1 MKKILF
7 LLVVTTTTLFGQDKP
22 ENLGNAVNSEFLEL
36 HPVVAPDG
44 QTIYFTRKNHPQNK
58 FGTNGS
64 ESIAGSQDIWFS
76 QNIGGTWNLAKRMP
90 DVLNRD
96 QYNTILSISPDGQTI
111 LLKGAYVNGQYET
124 RGFSVAKKTTTGW
137 SIPEKLAIP
146 GYEKMSKGKNE
157 TAFLSMDGKVL
168 LMAFSEKKNSEK
180 DDLYI
185 SFLND
190 GEWSKPENLGSK
202 INTEYSETTPFLAAD
217 GRTLYF
223 ASDRP
228 GGKGSFDIYMSKR
241 VGKDDWSNW
250 RPAVNLGEPINS
262 EEYDAYFTLPAK
274 GDYVYFLSSKGSLG
288 KKDIYRYKAPQPEDA
303 ENTDLL
309 AKNDAKPINNKDVA
323 GGDKNALAAKSG
335 AKSETNKELDK
346 TDNDKLVIQGNIQTD
361 NRLSGANASSE
372 AVVLI
377 SGRVFNTQTGKVP
390 EEATITYEDLK
401 TGKTIGLAKPDPNSG
416 LYKLVLP
423 YGINYG
429 ITAKAKGML
438 PSSINIDLS
447 KLRGRYLE
455 LDEKDIVMAPIAKGS
470 TVTINNLFFELNKAI
485 LTPESEP
492 ELRRI
497 VSVLNE
503 NKSLAIEISG
513 HTDNTG
519 SDEFNN
525 KLSLDRADAVKTY
538 LLNAGIDSKRIQ
550 TKGYG
555 KTKPKESN
563 ETEEGRAANRRV
575 EFVIL

>member
-1 MKKILF
+1 MKKILLF
-7 LLVVTTTTLFGQDKP
+7 LLVTTTLFAQDKP

-64 ESIAGSQDIWFS
+64 EAIAGSQDIWYA
-76 QNIGGTWNLAKRMP
+76 QNVGGTWTLAKRMP

-124 RGFSVAKKTTTGW
+124 RGFSVARKTATGW

-288 KKDIYRYKAPQPEDA
+288 KKDIYRYKAPQLEEI
-303 ENTDLL
+303 ENADLL
-309 AKNDAKPINNKDVA
+309 AKNDPKSNNNKDLA
-323 GGDKNALAAKSG
+323 NKDKNGTAANSDAKS
-335 AKSETNKELDK
+335 AINKEVDK
-346 TDNDKLVIQGNIQTD
+346 AANDKLVIQGPIQND
-361 NRLSGANASSE
+361 NRLGGANTSSE

-470 TVTINNLFFELNKAI
+470 TVTINNLFFELNKAV

-492 ELRRI
+492 ELKRI

-503 NKSLAIEISG
+503 NKSLMIEISG

-550 TKGYG
+550 TRGYG

-563 ETEEGRAANRRV
+563 DTEEGRAANRRV

>member
-7 LLVVTTTTLFGQDKP
+7 LLVVTTTILFAQDKP

-146 GYEKMSKGKNE
+146 SYEKMSKGKNE

-309 AKNDAKPINNKDVA
+309 AKNDAKPVNNKDVA
-323 GGDKNALAAKSG
+323 NGDKNALAAKSG

-497 VSVLNE
+497 VSVLND

>member
-1 MKKILF
+1 MKKLLLF
-7 LLVVTTTTLFGQDKP
+7 LLLTTTLFGQDKP
-22 ENLGNAVNSEFLEL
+22 ENLGNTVNSEFLEL

-44 QTIYFTRKNHPQNK
+44 KTIYFTRKNHPQNK
-58 FGTNGS
+58 FGIAGT

-76 QNIGGTWNLAKRMP
+76 QNIGGAWNIAKRMP
-90 DVLNRD
+90 EVLNRD

-124 RGFSVAKKTTTGW
+124 RGFSIAKKTTTGW
-137 SIPEKLAIP
+137 SIPEKLLIP
-146 GYEKMSKGKNE
+146 SYEKMSKGKNE
-157 TAFLSMDGKVL
+157 TAFLSMDGKIL
-168 LMAFSEKKNSEK
+168 LMAFSEKRNSEK

-190 GEWSKPENLGSK
+190 GEWSKPENLGPK

-228 GGKGSFDIYMSKR
+228 GGKGSFDIYVAKR

-262 EEYDAYFTLPAK
+262 EEYDAYYTLPAR
-274 GDYVYFLSSKGSLG
+274 GDFAYFLSSKGGFG
-288 KKDIYRYKAPQPEDA
+288 KKDIYRFKAPQSEEA

-309 AKNDAKPINNKDVA
+309 AKNDSKSVDNKN
-323 GGDKNALAAKSG
+323 GGQGDKNSIAGKSG
-335 AKSETNKELDK
+335 GDNGANKGNVKPEEE
-346 TDNDKLVIQGNIQTD
+346 KLIVQGNIQSD
-361 NRLSGANASSE
+361 KRLGSSEASE

-377 SGRVFNTQTGKVP
+377 SGKVTDTQTGKVP
-390 EEATITYEDLK
+390 EDASITYEDLK
-401 TGKTIGLAKPDPNSG
+401 TGKTIGLAKPDPTTG

-423 YGINYG
+423 YGVNYG

-455 LDEKDIVMAPIAKGS
+455 LDEKDLVMAPIAKGS
-470 TVTINNLFFELNKAI
+470 TVTINNLFFELNKAT

-492 ELRRI
+492 ELKRI
-497 VSVLNE
+497 VSVLND
-503 NKSLAIEISG
+503 NKTLVIEISG

-525 KLSLDRADAVKTY
+525 KLSLDRADAVKAY
-538 LLNAGIDSKRIQ
+538 LLGAGIDGNRIK

-555 KTKPKESN
+555 KSKPKESN
-563 ETEEGRAANRRV
+563 DTEEGRAINRRV

>member
-1 MKKILF
+1 MKKILC
-7 LLVVTTTTLFGQDKP
+7 LLFVTTTLFAQDKP

-64 ESIAGSQDIWFS
+64 EAIAGSQDIWYS
-76 QNIGGTWNLAKRMP
+76 QYIGGTWNLAKRMP

-124 RGFSVAKKTTTGW
+124 RGFSVAKKTASGW
-137 SIPEKLAIP
+137 SIPEKLTIP

-274 GDYVYFLSSKGSLG
+274 GDYVYFLSSKSSLG
-288 KKDIYRYKAPQPEDA
+288 KKDIYRYKAPNPEDL
-303 ENTDLL
+303 ENADLL
-309 AKNDAKPINNKDVA
+309 AKNDAKSNNNKDA
-323 GGDKNALAAKSG
+323 SSEDKNAVAAKSG
-335 AKSETNKELDK
+335 AKSGTNKELGNADH
-346 TDNDKLVIQGNIQTD
+346 DKLVIQGNIQTD
-361 NRLSGANASSE
+361 NRLAGANASSE

-377 SGRVFNTQTGKVP
+377 SGRVFNTQTGRVP

-423 YGINYG
+423 YGVNYG

-470 TVTINNLFFELNKAI
+470 TVTINNLFFELNKAV

-492 ELRRI
+492 ELKRI
-497 VSVLNE
+497 VSVLND
-503 NKSLAIEISG
+503 NKTLMIEISG

-525 KLSLDRADAVKTY
+525 KLSLDRADAVKAY

-563 ETEEGRAANRRV
+563 DTEEGRAANRRV

>member
-1 MKKILF
+1 MKKLVLF
-7 LLVVTTTTLFGQDKP
+7 LFLSTPLFGQDKP
-22 ENLGNAVNSEFLEL
+22 ENLGNTVNSEYLEL

-44 QTIYFTRKNHPQNK
+44 RTLYFTRKNHPQNK

-64 ESIAGSQDIWFS
+64 DAVAGSQDIWFS
-76 QNIGGTWNLAKRMP
+76 QNIGGSWNIAKRMP
-90 DVLNRD
+90 EVLNRD

-124 RGFSVAKKTTTGW
+124 RGFSIAKRTTTGW
-137 SIPEKLAIP
+137 SIPEKLNIP
-146 GYEKMSKGKNE
+146 SYEKMSKGKNE
-157 TAFLSMDGKVL
+157 TAFLSMDGKIL
-168 LMAFSEKKNSEK
+168 LMAFSEKRNGEK

-190 GEWSKPENLGSK
+190 GEWSKPENLGPK

-228 GGKGSFDIYMSKR
+228 GGKGSFDIYVAKR
-241 VGKDDWSNW
+241 VGKDDWANW

-262 EEYDAYFTLPAK
+262 EEYDAYYTLPAK
-274 GDYVYFLSSKGSLG
+274 GDFAYFLSSKGGFG
-288 KKDIYRYKAPQPEDA
+288 KKDIYRYKAPQADDL
-303 ENTDLL
+303 ENGELL
-309 AKNDAKPINNKDVA
+309 AKNDAKGLLGENDGKEN
-323 GGDKNALAAKSG
+323 KNATEGKNG
-335 AKSETNKELDK
+335 AKNGTSKDIAK
-346 TDNDKLVIQGNIQTD
+346 TEEEKLIVQGNIQSDKRIGT
-361 NRLSGANASSE
+361 SETSE

-377 SGRVFNTQTGKVP
+377 SGKVMNTQTGKVP
-390 EEATITYEDLK
+390 EDATITYEDLK

-470 TVTINNLFFELNKAI
+470 TVTINNLFFELNKAT
-485 LTPESEP
+485 LTLESEP
-492 ELRRI
+492 ELKRI
-497 VSVLNE
+497 VAVLND
-503 NKSLAIEISG
+503 NKTLMIEISG

-538 LLNAGIDSKRIQ
+538 LLGAGIDGNRIK

-555 KTKPKESN
+555 KSKPKESN
-563 ETEEGRAANRRV
+563 DTEEGRAINRRV

>member
-1 MKKILF
+1 MKKLIF
-7 LLVVTTTTLFGQDKP
+7 LLLVTTTLFGQDKP
-22 ENLGNAVNSEFLEL
+22 ENLGSAVNSEYLEL

-44 QTIYFTRKNHPQNK
+44 KTIYFTRKNHPQNK

-64 ESIAGSQDIWFS
+64 EAIAGSQDIWFS
-76 QNIGGTWNLAKRMP
+76 QNIGGSWNLAKRMP

-111 LLKGAYVNGQYET
+111 LLKGAYVNGIYET
-124 RGFSVAKKTTTGW
+124 RGFSMAKKTTTGW
-137 SIPEKLAIP
+137 STPEKLIIP

-157 TAFLSMDGKVL
+157 TAFLSMDGKIL
-168 LMAFSEKKNSEK
+168 LMAFSEKRNSEK

-190 GEWSKPENLGSK
+190 GEWSKPENLGPK
-202 INTEYSETTPFLAAD
+202 INTEFGETTPFLAAD

-223 ASDRP
+223 SSDRP
-228 GGKGSFDIYMSKR
+228 GGKGSFDVYMSKR

-250 RPAVNLGEPINS
+250 RPAVNLGEPVNS
-262 EEYDAYFTLPAK
+262 EEYDAYYTLPAK
-274 GDYVYFLSSKGSLG
+274 GDFAYFLSAKGSLG
-288 KKDIYRYKAPQPEDA
+288 KKDIYRYKAPQSEDI
-303 ENTDLL
+303 ENADLL
-309 AKNDAKPINNKDVA
+309 AKNDAKSVSSKEA
-323 GGDKNALAAKSG
+323 GTIDKNTTAGKNGAKSG
-335 AKSETNKELDK
+335 QEKVPAKPEEE
-346 TDNDKLVIQGNIQTD
+346 KLIVQGNIQSD
-361 NRLSGANASSE
+361 NRLGGANSSSE

-377 SGRVFNTQTGKVP
+377 SGKVLNTQTGKVP
-390 EEATITYEDLK
+390 DDATITYEDLK

-423 YGINYG
+423 YGVNYG

-455 LDEKDIVMAPIAKGS
+455 LDEKDLVMAPIAKGS
-470 TVTINNLFFELNKAI
+470 TVTINNLFFELNKAT

-492 ELRRI
+492 ELKRI

-503 NKSLAIEISG
+503 NKTLAIEISG

-538 LLNAGIDSKRIQ
+538 LLGAGIDGNRIK

-563 ETEEGRAANRRV
+563 DTEEGRAINRRV

>member
-1 MKKILF
+1 MKKLFIF
-7 LLVVTTTTLFGQDKP
+7 LLVTTTLFGQEKA
-22 ENLGNAVNSEFLEL
+22 ENLGNAINSEYLEL

-44 QTIYFTRKNHPQNK
+44 KTIYFTRKNHPQNK
-58 FGTNGS
+58 FGTQGT
-64 ESIAGSQDIWFS
+64 ETIAGSQDIWFS

-111 LLKGAYVNGQYET
+111 LLKGAFVNGNYET

-137 SIPEKLAIP
+137 SIPEKLNIP

-168 LMAFSEKKNSEK
+168 LMAFSEKRNSEK

-202 INTEYSETTPFLAAD
+202 INTEYAETTPFLAAD

-223 ASDRP
+223 SSDRP
-228 GGKGSFDIYMSKR
+228 GGKGSFDIYMAKR

-250 RPAVNLGEPINS
+250 RPAVNLGEPVNS
-262 EEYDAYFTLPAK
+262 EEYDAYYTLPAK
-274 GDYVYFLSSKGSLG
+274 GDFAYFLSSKGSLG
-288 KKDIYRYKAPQPEDA
+288 KKDIYRYKAPQNEDPENA
-303 ENTDLL
+303 DLL
-309 AKNDAKPINNKDVA
+309 AKNDTKSNLGKDVLN
-323 GGDKNALAAKSG
+323 GNKNATAGNSGGKTGSDKGAAK
-335 AKSETNKELDK
+335 AEDE
-346 TDNDKLVIQGNIQTD
+346 KLIIQGNIQTD
-361 NRLSGANASSE
+361 NRLGGAGEASE

-377 SGRVFNTQTGKVP
+377 SGKVMNTQTGKVP
-390 EEATITYEDLK
+390 EDATITYEDLK

-447 KLRGRYLE
+447 RLRGRYLE

-470 TVTINNLFFELNKAI
+470 TVTMNNLFFELNKAT

-492 ELRRI
+492 ELKRI
-497 VSVLNE
+497 VSVLND
-503 NKSLAIEISG
+503 NKTLVIEVSG

-538 LLNAGIDSKRIQ
+538 LLVAGIDGNRIK

-555 KTKPKESN
+555 KSKPKESN
-563 ETEEGRAANRRV
+563 DTEEGRAINRRV